1 MTEFR
6 LGHATIRSYRR
17 LSYTPWHALA
27 EFVDNSTQAYFDH
40 RDELLGVLQGE
51 GSVLT
56 VEIAYNSNA
65 GTLTISDNSYGMDLT
80 TLDRA
85 MTVGLPPPDPTGR
98 SRYGMGLKTAACWL
112 GNQWTVRTTQ
122 LGDLLEHT
130 IHVDVE
136 AIAQGDTE
144 LPVDSEEVG
153 PESHYTIITISD
165 LNVTF
170 RGRRIGKVKDYL
182 SSMYR
187 EDLRSEEIRI
197 LWQGEALK
205 WQSARGQFLKDASG
219 REYKKDI
226 EATVELDPTGDAT
239 RPREA
244 RVRGWVGILERGG
257 RSEAGFSIFHSN
269 RIIRGYPDSWRPQ
282 EIFGQEQG
290 SNNLVNQRIVGEFH
304 LNDFPVTHTK
314 DDLVWSD
321 QEQERVERAIRA
333 EIDDYLIIADLTRTR
348 TRSGPQRGTV
358 GKATRSIAHDVA
370 RRQDL
375 GSTPDDELVDGRQ
388 AEASATADRF
398 RETSADLEAAL
409 FGRQL
414 RAFFS
419 DEESPES
426 LFAAVTVGADREVLV
441 VANLR
446 HPFLDE
452 LVSTESLDAYLR
464 LVLIDAALLAE
475 TADASQ
481 AARWTALRDKLMRM
495 LAPGAAS

>member
-1 MTEFR
+1 MTEFK
-6 LGHATIRSYRR
+6 LGNATIRSYRR

-27 EFVDNSTQAYFDH
+27 EFVDNSTQAFFDH
-40 RDELLGVLQGE
+40 RDQLLPVLEAE

-56 VEIAYNSNA
+56 VEIAYSSEA
-65 GTLTISDNSYGMDLT
+65 GTLTISDNSYGMDLN

-112 GNQWTVRTTQ
+112 GNQWSVRTTQ
-122 LGDLLEHT
+122 LGDPLEHT

-136 AIAQGDTE
+136 AIAKGDTE
-144 LPVDSEEVG
+144 LPVDSVEVG
-153 PESHYTIITISD
+153 LDAHYTVITIED

-187 EDLRSEEIRI
+187 KDLRSEQIRI
-197 LWQGEALK
+197 IWQGEALR
-205 WQSARGQFLKDASG
+205 WQSARGQFLKDANG
-219 REYKKDI
+219 REYRKDI
-226 EATVELDPTGDAT
+226 DVSVKLDRADD
-239 RPREA
+239 EA
-244 RVRGWVGILERGG
+244 RIRGWVAILEKGG

-282 EIFGQEQG
+282 EVFGQEQG

-304 LNDFPVTHTK
+304 LDDLPVTHTK

-333 EIDDYLIIADLTRTR
+333 EVDDYLIIADSTRTR

-358 GKATRSIAHDVA
+358 GKATRSIARDVA
-370 RRQDL
+370 RQHQL
-375 GSTPDDELVDGRQ
+375 ETPPSDELVVGRQ
-388 AEASATADRF
+388 AEASATAERF
-398 RETSADLEAAL
+398 RETSADLEATL
-409 FGRQL
+409 FGRQV

-426 LFAAVTVGADREVLV
+426 LFAAITVGDDSKVLV

-452 LVSTESLDAYLR
+452 LVSTETLDAYLR
-464 LVLIDAALLAE
+464 LVLIDAALMAE
-475 TADASQ
+475 TTGASQ
-481 AARWTALRDKLMRM
+481 AARWAALRDDLMRM
-495 LAPGAAS
+495 LAPRGGR